1 MHIKLLSATAT
12 APSTGAAAA
21 AVSGDSLTVENG
33 KGKIRIISMWALMQG
48 QGFAQIAFPSGHD
61 STRGFRMQC
70 PVGHNLGVLPMGI
83 GLPVQAQETLGITIA
98 GSAVAGDVEQLYTL
112 LHYEDLPGI
121 NQKLLTDAQ
130 LHSRFEKLT
139 SVDVSITST
148 AGPSYGTPVALAASI
163 DLLLA
168 NREYAVLGVTCR
180 TQVGAAY
187 LVGPDTGNVRIG
199 VPGDVL
205 KPEITSQ
212 FFPLLSRVTGLPCI
226 PVINSGNK
234 ASTYFGV
241 SHNENFSGM
250 NLTWALA
257 LLK

>member
-12 APSTGAAAA
+12 APSTGAAAT

-33 KGKIRIISMWALMQG
+33 KGKIRIISMWAVLQTA
-48 QGFAQIAFPSGHD
+48 GFAQIAFPSGHD

-70 PVGHNLGVLPMGI
+70 ATGHNIGLLPLGI
-83 GLPVQAQETLGITIA
+83 ALPVQAQETLSITIA
-98 GSAVAGDVEQLYTL
+98 GSATAGDVEQVYSV

-139 SVDVSITST
+139 NVDVSITST
-148 AGPSYGTPVALAASI
+148 AGPSYGTPVALAASA

-168 NREYAVLGVTCR
+168 NREYAVLGVTNR
-180 TQVGAAY
+180 AAAGAAY
-187 LVGPDTGNVRIG
+187 LVGPDTGNVRVG
-199 VPGDVL
+199 VPGDIL

-234 ASTYFGV
+234 ASTFFGV
-241 SHNENFSGM
+241 SHNENSAAM